1 MPGTPRFLPCRRS
14 SPAPFVCDEPQERIP
29 RKGSPGYP
37 GGRPPSTDLSRLILA
52 PSSMGCLRGH
62 HPPLDDWADD
72 DSVITSDIEI
82 EAIEA
87 RLRAL
92 KFRKAHQIA
101 VECSLLRSEERGSAR
116 ACSRGSKARPICPPA
131 SPKDSPSRRA
141 GREKSRTTLN
151 MGLLSILKKL
161 KRDEREAR
169 ILVLG
174 LDNAGKTTILRKLS
188 DEDITQVM
196 PTQGFNIKSLVRDGF
211 KLNVWDIGGQ
221 KTIRPYWSNYFEATD
236 GLVFVID
243 SADRRRLEESGKEL
257 NELLQEDKLGGTALL
272 VFANKQDLLQA
283 LPANEISEA
292 LHLDNIRDRT
302 WTIQACSAKSGE
314 GVQDGMEWLVGVRV
328 VIISAM
334 SQSTS
339 SSPNAMPVAT
349 AAMGSGVEE
358 EGPSKAPSYHG
369 GPVQLI
375 SIDES
380 GQCTADEYA
389 LNILRQMEGKVVAVI
404 GIAGLYRTGKSF
416 LMNRLLGL
424 QDGFEIG
431 PSVNPCTRGIWMWG
445 QPVQLGP
452 NFHAIL
458 IDTEGLGS
466 CVRTTSCDM
475 QIFSLCL
482 LLSSFFVYNSMGAI
496 NEESL
501 DQLNLVLHL
510 TKHIHVRSSSSR
522 NSNPDLS
529 KDSADLAAHF
539 PPLLWVL
546 RDFNLK
552 LVNETGQPISPK
564 EYLEHALRPVA
575 GRSEGVEQ
583 KNKIRECIKTMF
595 RDRSCSVMVRPVENE
610 ADLRHIQKLPYQAL
624 RPQFQ
629 QQ

>member
-141 GREKSRTTLN
+141 GREKSRTFSHLGTPRPRSLSPSRVCHDLLRMPDLRPSPQDRTLN

-358 EGPSKAPSYHG
+358 EGPSKAPSYH
-369 GPVQLI
+369 
-375 SIDES
+375 
-380 GQCTADEYA
+380 
-389 LNILRQMEGKVVAVI
+389 
-404 GIAGLYRTGKSF
+404 
-416 LMNRLLGL
+416 
-424 QDGFEIG
+424 
-431 PSVNPCTRGIWMWG
+431 
-445 QPVQLGP
+445 
-452 NFHAIL
+452 
-458 IDTEGLGS
+458 
-466 CVRTTSCDM
+466 
-475 QIFSLCL
+475 
-482 LLSSFFVYNSMGAI
+482 
-496 NEESL
+496 
-501 DQLNLVLHL
+501 
-510 TKHIHVRSSSSR
+510 
-522 NSNPDLS
+522 
-529 KDSADLAAHF
+529 
-539 PPLLWVL
+539 
-546 RDFNLK
+546 
-552 LVNETGQPISPK
+552 
-564 EYLEHALRPVA
+564 
-575 GRSEGVEQ
+575 
-583 KNKIRECIKTMF
+583 
-595 RDRSCSVMVRPVENE
+595 
-610 ADLRHIQKLPYQAL
+610 
-624 RPQFQ
+624 
-629 QQ
+629 